1 MYLTIDQTAEYLNL
15 PVHEIHRLIR
25 ENQIRIVTVDDEI
38 LIYQEQFNLFLKEME
53 KKKRER
59 DEFLSTPIP
68 EDSDIKDED

>member
-1 MYLTIDQTAEYLNL
+1 MYLTIDQTAEYLDL
-15 PVHEIHRLIR
+15 PVYEINRLIR
-25 ENQIRIVTVDDEI
+25 ENQIRIVTVDEEI

-68 EDSDIKDED
+68 EDPDIKDED